1 VQISSSHNGVA
12 GRKTDNA
19 TTVKGRLRAHFMMC
33 LTAGGAMPLLLSTG
47 SMAMDSDGESLGGSD
62 MVPTSPGLLLLFVL
76 PSPEI

>member
-1 VQISSSHNGVA
+1 
-12 GRKTDNA
+12 
-19 TTVKGRLRAHFMMC
+19 MMC